1 MDGMLSQ
8 EEINALLA
16 GASGSGDSSTTDSS
30 ADNNA
35 QNAAGQ
41 EDNNNTPSAQNE
53 QQFVLSDSEKDAVG
67 EISNIS
73 MGTAATTLSSL
84 LNQKVNITTPTVEVS
99 TWDELSV
106 KYDRPCVMLQIS
118 YKEGIDGNNVL
129 ILKERDVKIIT
140 DLMMGGAGQVDDDE
154 PLSELHLSAIG
165 EAMNQMMGSAATSMS
180 SMFNRKIDI
189 SPPIANMVETYS
201 DSTDDLPPFLK
212 GQFVMVA
219 FKMQIGDLIDSEIMQ
234 LYPIEFAKEL
244 LNLFAPELNGSSSAN
259 AESQPTQP
267 EPVPQPTPASQ
278 PTPAPQPAP
287 ASQPASASAAPQPD
301 MSAQAPQGMPYG
313 YPQMGM
319 PYGYPPMQGQPMA
332 YGYPP
337 MQGQSAVP
345 QQDVNVAPAAFQ
357 PFAGDVNALSQK
369 ENIDLIMDVPLD
381 VTVELGRT
389 KKSIKDILEFAPGT
403 IVELNKIAGEAIDVL
418 VNGKYVA
425 KGEVVVIEESFG
437 VRITEIIKE
446 Q

>member
-140 DLMMGGAGQVDDDE
+140 DLMMGGTGQVDDDE

-244 LNLFAPELNGSSSAN
+244 LNLFTPELNGSSSAN
-259 AESQPTQP
+259 VESQSAQP
-267 EPVPQPTPASQ
+267 EPVPQPTPA
-278 PTPAPQPAP
+278 PQPAP
-287 ASQPASASAAPQPD
+287 APAAPQPD

-319 PYGYPPMQGQPMA
+319 P